1 MLKGKG
7 GREVFGERVYRETD
21 GSCIPEISFGKEMGK
36 KRKSIKVCLCF
47 AAMFCI
53 CGLLIG
59 NFTLPVRAAVP
70 ETYTT
75 FFDTDGGECEVESI
89 TVEKGESLIL
99 PPATLEGFHFQVWP
113 VGSSFTPKED
123 GPLFAVWKII
133 VTYDAG
139 RGECAETEKM
149 AGTKE
154 EGILPDASCEGYDC
168 TGWYKDE
175 SLQEYVGGAG
185 EGYLPERNVTLYA
198 GWEKQEKPQ
207 FTITFN
213 AGEGECGETT
223 VLVEEGTA
231 VSLPEASREGY
242 DFTGWYKDA
251 ELTEYVGAAGEDYL
265 PDGDSGLYAGWKVIE
280 SGDNRALFRCGG
292 CSRYHRADADW
303 RGK

>member
-75 FFDTDGGECEVESI
+75 FFDTGGGECEVESI

-154 EGILPDASCEGYDC
+154 EGILPDASCEGYDF

-175 SLQEYVGGAG
+175 SLQEYVGG
-185 EGYLPERNVTLYA
+185 
-198 GWEKQEKPQ
+198 
-207 FTITFN
+207 

-251 ELTEYVGAAGEDYL
+251 ELTGAAGEDYL

-280 SGDNRALFRCGG
+280 SGDNQALFRCGG
-292 CSRYHRADADW
+292 CSRYHCADADW